1 MIERIEFREA
11 HIPEPIEI
19 TGKNEWI
26 SWGVDN
32 LYAQF
37 LIGLYYNSSI
47 HGGIINS
54 KTKYIFSDGVDYKG
68 ADLQKWELIK
78 KNGNA
83 PYSFN
88 EIAAFCVKDFELLDT
103 FCVLFRLNPI
113 SKFYDMHHVSAELV
127 RIGEDQ
133 EYFFYSENWKDR
145 LQTFEKTGYKKIKN
159 INDFQRG
166 DKEVMLYVSSK
177 AKQFQMSTGKLTKN
191 TYPIVSYSGA
201 ISSIMASIEMNQF
214 SYFEAVNSF
223 KSGTLISVNN
233 GVPNSE
239 DERKHILKELKEG
252 ATAKNNQGGITV
264 MFSDGKER
272 EPTISQINSNDMPQ
286 RYLLA
291 KESII
296 DDIMVGHSV
305 ISPSLFGIKTPG
317 QLGGGAELE
326 TAYSLFITNYAGE
339 RQKTIIDAFMYAEYL
354 LNDFSGE
361 LFFID
366 KPLQLEGK
374 SDNSPI
380 AKRLNAMSPLL
391 ANKVLSSL
399 TTNEIRSMAGLSE
412 VEGGDVISTGVT
424 ETFSSVFNL
433 FDGYGRN
440 ASDYEVVKERVQDEY
455 DEQSEIEF
463 KDFFASDLSADQ
475 QKIITMVSNGES
487 YQAIVTA
494 IDKGASFV
502 TKQLIDL
509 EAKGMIKGWEVTS
522 KGNDNKA
529 SNFEVVYKYALRDEL
544 SGPVLIA
551 TSRDFCVQMIEANKI
566 FSREEINKVGEQA
579 QNKGLVE
586 DSNIWRYRGG
596 WLGRTGLPALPACRH
611 VWRQQLIKKK

>member
-1 MIERIEFREA
+1 
-11 HIPEPIEI
+11 
-19 TGKNEWI
+19 
-26 SWGVDN
+26 

-54 KTKYIFSDGVDYKG
+54 KTKYIFSDGIDYKG

-145 LQTFEKTGYKKIKN
+145 TQTFEKTGFKKIKN

-177 AKQFQMSTGKLTKN
+177 AKQFQMASGKLTKN

-291 KESII
+291 KESIV

-374 SDNSPI
+374 SVNSPI

-399 TTNEIRSMAGLSE
+399 TTNEIRSMAGLSQ

-433 FDGYGRN
+433 FDGYGRD

-455 DEQSEIEF
+455 DEQSEIDF
-463 KDFFASDLSADQ
+463 KDFFASDLSSDQ

-579 QNKGLVE
+579 QNKGLVK

-596 WLGRTGLPALPACRH
+596 WLGRTGQPALPACRH
-611 VWRQQLIKKK
+611 VWKQQLVKKK

>member
-1 MIERIEFREA
+1 
-11 HIPEPIEI
+11 
-19 TGKNEWI
+19 
-26 SWGVDN
+26 
-32 LYAQF
+32 
-37 LIGLYYNSSI
+37 
-47 HGGIINS
+47 
-54 KTKYIFSDGVDYKG
+54 
-68 ADLQKWELIK
+68 
-78 KNGNA
+78 
-83 PYSFN
+83 
-88 EIAAFCVKDFELLDT
+88 
-103 FCVLFRLNPI
+103 
-113 SKFYDMHHVSAELV
+113 
-127 RIGEDQ
+127 
-133 EYFFYSENWKDR
+133 
-145 LQTFEKTGYKKIKN
+145 
-159 INDFQRG
+159 
-166 DKEVMLYVSSK
+166 
-177 AKQFQMSTGKLTKN
+177 
-191 TYPIVSYSGA
+191 
-201 ISSIMASIEMNQF
+201 
-214 SYFEAVNSF
+214 
-223 KSGTLISVNN
+223 
-233 GVPNSE
+233 
-239 DERKHILKELKEG
+239 
-252 ATAKNNQGGITV
+252 

-291 KESII
+291 KESIV

-354 LNDFSGE
+354 LNDFSGD

-366 KPLQLEGK
+366 KPLKLTAGNLENTVSK
-374 SDNSPI
+374 KI
-380 AKRLNAMSPLL
+380 ADLNPLI
-391 ANKVLSSL
+391 AQAVISKL
-399 TTNEIRSMAGLSE
+399 TTNELRAMAGLPSIIN
-412 VEGGDVISTGVT
+412 GDVIASSFQ
-424 ETFSSVFNL
+424 ENFSSVFNL

-475 QKIITMVSNGES
+475 QKIITMVSKGES

-611 VWRQQLIKKK
+611 VWKQQLIKKK

>member
-1 MIERIEFREA
+1 
-11 HIPEPIEI
+11 
-19 TGKNEWI
+19 
-26 SWGVDN
+26 
-32 LYAQF
+32 
-37 LIGLYYNSSI
+37 
-47 HGGIINS
+47 
-54 KTKYIFSDGVDYKG
+54 
-68 ADLQKWELIK
+68 
-78 KNGNA
+78 
-83 PYSFN
+83 
-88 EIAAFCVKDFELLDT
+88 
-103 FCVLFRLNPI
+103 
-113 SKFYDMHHVSAELV
+113 
-127 RIGEDQ
+127 
-133 EYFFYSENWKDR
+133 
-145 LQTFEKTGYKKIKN
+145 
-159 INDFQRG
+159 
-166 DKEVMLYVSSK
+166 
-177 AKQFQMSTGKLTKN
+177 
-191 TYPIVSYSGA
+191 
-201 ISSIMASIEMNQF
+201 
-214 SYFEAVNSF
+214 
-223 KSGTLISVNN
+223 
-233 GVPNSE
+233 
-239 DERKHILKELKEG
+239 
-252 ATAKNNQGGITV
+252 
-264 MFSDGKER
+264 
-272 EPTISQINSNDMPQ
+272 
-286 RYLLA
+286 
-291 KESII
+291 
-296 DDIMVGHSV
+296 MVGHSV

-326 TAYSLFITNYAGE
+326 TAYSLFITNYASE

-354 LNDFSGE
+354 LNDFSGD

-374 SDNSPI
+374 SVNSPI

-455 DEQSEIEF
+455 DEQSEIDF
-463 KDFFASDLSADQ
+463 KDFFASDLSSDQ

-487 YQAIVTA
+487 YQAIVSA

-509 EAKGMIKGWEVTS
+509 EAKGMIKGWELTS

-544 SGPVLIA
+544 SGPVLIP

-596 WLGRTGLPALPACRH
+596 AWQRAGVTLPACRH

>member
-1 MIERIEFREA
+1 MIERIDFREA

-26 SWGVDN
+26 SWGSDN
-32 LYAQF
+32 LYPQF

-54 KTKYIFSDGVDYKG
+54 KTKYIFSDGIDYKG
-68 ADLQKWELIK
+68 TDLSKWELIK

-145 LQTFEKTGYKKIKN
+145 TQTFEKTGFKKIKN

-177 AKQFQMSTGKLTKN
+177 AKQFQMASGKLTKN

-291 KESII
+291 KESIV

-374 SDNSPI
+374 SVNSPI

-399 TTNEIRSMAGLSE
+399 TTNEIRSMAGLMDIA
-412 VEGGDVISTGVT
+412 GGDVIETAIPQ
-424 ETFSSVFNL
+424 TFSSVFNL
-433 FDGYGRN
+433 FEAYGRD

-463 KDFFASDLSADQ
+463 KDFFASDLSLDQ

-522 KGNDNKA
+522 KGNENKA
-529 SNFEVVYKYALRDEL
+529 SKFEVVYKYALRDEL
-544 SGPVLIA
+544 SGPVLIP

-579 QNKGLVE
+579 KNKGLVE

-596 WLGRTGLPALPACRH
+596 AWQNKGVTLPACRH
-611 VWRQQLIKKK
+611 VWKQQLIKKK

>member
-32 LYAQF
+32 LYPQF

-54 KTKYIFSDGVDYKG
+54 KTKYIFSDGIDYKG
-68 ADLQKWELIK
+68 ADLAKWELIK

-103 FCVLFRLNPI
+103 FCVLFKLNPI

-133 EYFFYSENWKDR
+133 EYFFYSENWKDTT
-145 LQTFEKTGYKKIKN
+145 QTFEKTGYKKIKN

-291 KESII
+291 KESIV

-354 LNDFSGE
+354 LNDFSGD

-374 SDNSPI
+374 SVNSPI

-455 DEQSEIEF
+455 DEQSEIDF
-463 KDFFASDLSADQ
+463 KDFFASDLSSDQ

-487 YQAIVTA
+487 YQAIVSA

-509 EAKGMIKGWEVTS
+509 EAKGMIKGWELTS

-544 SGPVLIA
+544 SGPVLIP

-596 WLGRTGLPALPACRH
+596 AWQRAGVTLPACRH